1 MAVKESLASAPT
13 PFSLPLSFS
22 LSTPIGL
29 WEGAFGNRRSCH
41 EYVVGRGR
49 RCHFAR
55 RIQFLSNATSLPFRR
70 RAPPS
75 FGETARNFSW
85 RPPRRAASVRPSV
98 RPLVSFRAFKTA
110 SSSPSAVAVTSTSDD
125 DDDDDNEA
133 RRLSLYNRVT
143 NSKQPPLRRRRRRR
157 RRRRP
162 WQTRKLVGT
171 MPVESSRGKQDW
183 HC

>member
-85 RPPRRAASVRPSV
+85 RRPAAPRPSVRPSV
-98 RPLVSFRAFKTA
+98 RW
-110 SSSPSAVAVTSTSDD
+110 
-125 DDDDDNEA
+125 
-133 RRLSLYNRVT
+133 SLLEL
-143 NSKQPPLRRRRRRR
+143 SKQRRRRRRQWQLLP
-157 RRRRP
+157 RP
-162 WQTRKLVGT
+162 TTTTTTTTKLAASHST
-171 MPVESSRGKQDW
+171 IA
-183 HC
+183 